1 MKRSRFAEDQIIGI
15 LKEAE
20 AGAKTVKT
28 HRMTTPPINRSTC
41 YIYGKIA
48 GIDGVA
54 FRATNDS
61 HHEVETASETFAYD
75 VSRRGR
81 IWENA
86 HMLLAPLHDPCWRFA
101 AGALARE
108 QGLSVAM
115 AKSPGGFNFLAFAGG
130 SLPD

>member
-41 YIYGKIA
+41 YIDGKIA

-54 FRATNDS
+54 FRARNDS

-81 IWENA
+81 IWENVNV
-86 HMLLAPLHDPCWRFA
+86 LLAPIHDPCWRFA

-108 QGLSVAM
+108 QVLSVAM

>member
-41 YIYGKIA
+41 YIDGKIA

-81 IWENA
+81 IWENV
-86 HMLLAPLHDPCWRFA
+86 HIPIEPQFS
-101 AGALARE
+101 E
-108 QGLSVAM
+108 LSLYLFITFRRQTRRLPERS
-115 AKSPGGFNFLAFAGG
+115 KSLI
-130 SLPD
+130 